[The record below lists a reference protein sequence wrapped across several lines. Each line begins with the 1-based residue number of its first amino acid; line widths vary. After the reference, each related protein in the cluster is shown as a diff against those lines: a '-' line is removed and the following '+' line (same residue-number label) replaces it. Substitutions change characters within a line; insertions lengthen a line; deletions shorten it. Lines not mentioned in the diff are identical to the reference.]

1 MRRTTSVRRSHQ
13 ACLLRLSMRASALLR
28 LRRMLRSLPLEMIL
42 VTWSRAPESDQNAA
56 PPRRCELAHV
66 SSCLCCSSSLP
77 WHALLAP
84 GRRAAGGIAARRG
97 PSHDGHG
104 GGAVAG
110 GAHRSA
116 VGRRR
121 HARACRGNHP
131 RRLRSPRLPR
141 GAPAGHRRRSAHRC
155 DATSLPPPW
164 LLSARCAAYCRG
176 ASSRHAV
183 TELFEPQCR
192 PGRAAG
198 WSARRTAP
206 HVTGGGQGRRASEMR
221 VSPPA
226 VLLCRGLLALLC
238 CARYSRVRMWMYV
251 CVCESDSCACPHASR

>member
-1 MRRTTSVRRSHQ
+1 MATEVAQ
-13 ACLLRLSMRASALLR
+13 LLAVLTAALSADAATRVPAEETIQDASGRQGYLEALLQV
-28 LRRMLRSLPLEMIL
+28 IGG
-42 VTWSRAPESDQNAA
+42 AA
-56 PPRRCELAHV
+56 PTGATQ
-66 SSCLCCSSSLP
+66 LP
-77 WHALLAP
+77 
-84 GRRAAGGIAARRG
+84 
-97 PSHDGHG
+97 
-104 GGAVAG
+104 
-110 GAHRSA
+110 
-116 VGRRR
+116 
-121 HARACRGNHP
+121 
-131 RRLRSPRLPR
+131 
-141 GAPAGHRRRSAHRC
+141 
-155 DATSLPPPW
+155 LPPPW